1 MNDIP
6 VVIENRSKTILAGFA
21 NPLQMAPT
29 IFPVVVG
36 RNIEQPKYS
45 QNIHLGREFEE
56 RRDILT
62 ADYPVKHGIVK
73 DYDNLEK
80 IWGYIFDHKLQISP
94 ENHPV
99 LLTEAPLNPEAK
111 TDEIYQIM
119 FEKFNI
125 KELHIEKNPI
135 LTLLGIKKANGIVVD
150 CGDDVTN
157 VTPDYNGTILLKDCL
172 SVYLGD
178 QDVTDHLKQLL
189 MNSHSVHFESDTVR
203 DIKERMCH
211 VALDFEKEMAAFQ
224 EQSFWRKQMS
234 LKSYKN
240 SYKLPDGQLIKIGN
254 EKIRSTEAL
263 FQPSFLGKRYFGIH
277 NALYDSIMKIDIEYR
292 NTLSMNTVLTGCLT
306 KCTGFPERMIKEVTA
321 LVPSTTKM
329 DILVN
334 SDNNLVWRGGSSLA
348 SSPIF
353 KELTIKNQDYKNSRS
368 HLSRRKNALKSFLRL
383 T

>member
-1 MNDIP
+1 MNCNTP

-21 NPLQMAPT
+21 HPLQMEPLT

-36 RNIEQPKYS
+36 REIGQPEYS
-45 QNIHLGREFEE
+45 QNIHLGREFEA

-62 ADYPVKHGIVK
+62 ANYPVQHGIVK
-73 DYDNLEK
+73 DYDVLEK
-80 IWGYIFDHKLQISP
+80 IWGYIFDHKLRISP

-125 KELHIEKNPI
+125 KELCIEKHPI
-135 LTLLGIKKANGIVVD
+135 LTLLGMRKPNGIVVD

-157 VTPDYNGTILLKDCL
+157 VTPVYNGTILLKDCL

-178 QDVTDHLKQLL
+178 KDVTDHLKQLL

-203 DIKERMCH
+203 DIKERICH

-234 LKSYKN
+234 LKSYK
-240 SYKLPDGQLIKIGN
+240 LPDGQAIKIGS

-277 NALYDSIMKIDIEYR
+277 NALYDSIMNVDIEYR
-292 NTLSMNTVLTGCLT
+292 NTLSINTVLTGCLT

-321 LVPSTTKM
+321 LVPSTTEM
-329 DILVN
+329 NIRVN

-353 KELTIKNQDYKNSRS
+353 KELTIKNQDYEISGS
-368 HLSRRKNALKSFLRL
+368 HLSRQKNALKSFLRL